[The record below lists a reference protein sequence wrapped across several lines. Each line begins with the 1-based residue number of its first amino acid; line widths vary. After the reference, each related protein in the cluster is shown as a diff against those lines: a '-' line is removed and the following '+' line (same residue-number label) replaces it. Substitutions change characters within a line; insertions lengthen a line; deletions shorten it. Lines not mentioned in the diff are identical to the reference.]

1 MNELDIPDCCVVCYS
16 NITLGTSVLFH
27 CECVIALCQSCAFQQ
42 ICSQRYTYL
51 RGLLCPCCRVPS
63 FNIIG
68 VDQCQLAERR
78 LITSAAKYFSKKRA
92 RGEHSVRHVLK
103 CAILAG
109 HGATITVDDL
119 MENEE
124 DGLGA
129 KHETATMRLELARIE
144 QRRLD
149 KTTGPLP
156 LGPLE
161 YIKITRNMYLEH
173 AISLQA
179 KLIPVSNPSDP
190 EMSLDP
196 PLSLPAPPLSPPKPN
211 TRTRRQKAVDVDV
224 VLSSAE
230 PVQLCVCGNEED
242 GFYVQC
248 SLGTGGCNGWV
259 HPECIPELRG
269 T

>member
-16 NITLGTSVLFH
+16 SIVLGTSVLFH
-27 CECVIALCQSCAFQQ
+27 CECVIALCQTCALQQ

-51 RGLLCPCCRVPS
+51 RGLVCPCCRVPS

-68 VDQCQLAERR
+68 VDQCQIAERR
-78 LITSAAKYFSKKRA
+78 LISSATKHFSKTRV

-119 MENEE
+119 LEKEE

-129 KHETATMRLELARIE
+129 KYETAMIRLELARIE

-179 KLIPVSNPSDP
+179 KLVPSSQHNSTEILQDAP
-190 EMSLDP
+190 LTSVLPSP
-196 PLSLPAPPLSPPKPN
+196 PSPKPN
-211 TRTRRQKAVDVDV
+211 TRTRRQAAADADV

-230 PVQLCVCGNEED
+230 PSQLCVCGNEED

-259 HPECIPELRG
+259 HPECVPELRG
-269 T
+269 L